1 MKGNPMKRNFGLPG
15 IDNNSEGNT
24 DKPDGKSA
32 SSAFQQMDETTPGPP
47 QMKVPTGAKDVS
59 APLMHKKKDPK
70 TGEKVKHKHKSKL
83 KRILIGKKG
92 RALAD
97 KLSGKNSK
105 KKDSPAKH
113 RIKTSDGRLVGHN
126 EWMEVDGKQHRHASN
141 VKGPRDNPKEQYREP
156 SLLDIEER
164 ENKYKLQSK
173 KQAKESAKRRNKSKS
188 QEHKKGKNIKDK
200 YYDATAGVLQ
210 DPRGGEPTKGE
221 IEIRKERSK
230 IAGKKVKKKK

>member
-113 RIKTSDGRLVGHN
+113 SIKHADGKKYNHGH
-126 EWMEVDGKQHRHASN
+126 WIEVKGKQHRHYGGSEK
-141 VKGPRDNPKEQYREP
+141 VFT
-156 SLLDIEER
+156 
-164 ENKYKLQSK
+164 ENKETPQYKAQSV
-173 KQAKESAKRRNKSKS
+173 KQAAISEKKRST
-188 QEHKKGKNIKDK
+188 KKGSDAGVYQDDIRIQTKKTKSKNIK
-200 YYDATAGVLQ
+200 G
-210 DPRGGEPTKGE
+210 
-221 IEIRKERSK
+221 
-230 IAGKKVKKKK
+230 VKKTKK